1 MKKLIVFVL
10 ITGVIYFGFPGITN
24 NTKAESLFIGDGNYT
39 FTQGQ
44 RIQLDN
50 GTIIEPTYNTS
61 PSNCLIDVPCI
72 SFKVYDNNSTY
83 IGQTIGNAS
92 LLAQDLSVGGHR
104 FVATIH
110 NMNSNNG
117 AWTASITLTSIYED
131 RCISWTYSEWSSCSN
146 GQKTR
151 TILSSHPSGC
161 TGGIPDL
168 VSTCFNE
175 PSHIGD
181 GTYTIHEFETI
192 RLSNGA
198 ILEPVFDRPLNVY
211 FISFKIFDDSRPE
224 QIGTINPIRVG
235 TAVPIDT
242 TIGSNYRVRIVL
254 NSLTFNNDVWAASVT
269 FTSLYEPQCT
279 SFTYSNWSNC
289 YNNQQTRSI
298 LTSNPINCI
307 GGNPITVQSCVSPQ
321 YNGDGTYNVKA
332 GDRIHLSNGAY
343 IEPGYMGNNSL
354 ISEVVLRVLDNNQV
368 DLNISPSIRPNDA
381 PKNFTVG
388 NYTFRAS
395 VTNIAMQNNIW
406 TSTITLLSLNEP
418 NACTSFTYEDWS
430 ECTNGWKLRKI
441 TSRLP
446 ENCVDVNGIS
456 ITRQAC
462 ESNNTTNTQTQQNQN
477 NNSQKPKTNTKV
489 DKVLSNK
496 LRGKLLLDV
505 ENKGRIFYVNPKDSQ
520 KYEVTFANALP
531 LFQKLSLGISN
542 QNLDQ
547 ISTSK
552 STTLGKQLAGKLLLQ
567 VEDKGRIWYI
577 DSNGKKHEVTWAN
590 LMDLFKSLSLGVNT
604 ENLNKIE
611 ENTTL

>member
-1 MKKLIVFVL
+1 MKKLIIFVF
-10 ITGVIYFGFPGITN
+10 I
-24 NTKAESLFIGDGNYT
+24 LFCFCFVKTTHANQYNGDG
-39 FTQGQ
+39 
-44 RIQLDN
+44 
-50 GTIIEPTYNTS
+50 TYNLTS
-61 PSNCLIDVPCI
+61 GDRIVLNNGAIVEPVYGSSSCLISSPCFSI
-72 SFKVYDNNSTY
+72 KVYNLNSTY
-83 IGQTIGNAS
+83 LSQWYVGSTNSFPKEISTDGYRFTI
-92 LLAQDLSVGGHR
+92 
-104 FVATIH
+104 TI
-110 NMNSNNG
+110 NSSNTNNP
-117 AWTASITLTSIYED
+117 AWTASMTFASIDQSQCY
-131 RCISWTYSEWSSCSN
+131 SFTYSDWGSCTN

-151 TILSSHPSGC
+151 TVISSNPNGC
-161 TGGIPDL
+161 TGGSPYIT
-168 VSTCFNE
+168 SSCFND
-175 PSHIGD
+175 PTHIGD

-254 NSLTFNNDVWAASVT
+254 NSLTFNNDVWTASVT

-307 GGNPITVQSCVSPQ
+307 GGNPVTTQSCVSPQ
-321 YNGDGTYNVKA
+321 YSGDGTYTVKA
-332 GDRIHLSNGAY
+332 GERVHLSNGAY
-343 IEPGYMGNNSL
+343 IQPGYIHNNQT
-354 ISEVVLRVLDNNQV
+354 ISEIILDVLDNNLV
-368 DLNISPSIRPNDA
+368 NLGISPSIKPNNA
-381 PKNFTVG
+381 PKDFQVG
-388 NYTFRAS
+388 NYKFRAS
-395 VTNIAMQNNIW
+395 ATNINMQNGLW
-406 TSTITLLSLNEP
+406 TATLTLLSLNDD
-418 NACTSFTYEDWS
+418 NNVACTSFLYENWS
-430 ECTNGWKLRKI
+430 ECKDGWRLRKI
-441 TSRLP
+441 ISKSP
-446 ENCVDVNGIS
+446 QNCIDLNGVG
-456 ITRQAC
+456 ITRQSC
-462 ESNNTTNTQTQQNQN
+462 ESNNNTHPSSSQNSLGTSNNTNL
-477 NNSQKPKTNTKV
+477 PKINIGV
-489 DKVLSNK
+489 DKKLSEK
-496 LRGKLLLDV
+496 LKGKLLLDV
-505 ENKGRIFYVNPKDSQ
+505 ENKGKIFYINPKDLK

-590 LMDLFKSLSLGVNT
+590 LMNLFKSLSLGINT

-611 ENTTL
+611 ENTAL